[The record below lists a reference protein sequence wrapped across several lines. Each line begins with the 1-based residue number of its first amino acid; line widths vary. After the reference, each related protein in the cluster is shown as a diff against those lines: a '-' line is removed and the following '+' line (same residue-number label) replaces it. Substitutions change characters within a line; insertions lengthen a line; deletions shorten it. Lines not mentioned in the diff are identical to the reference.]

1 MINYLTNNPVVE
13 AIIYLKNGTRKYGM
27 LVENSLFRKDAFQFI
42 DNTKFKLFSETNN
55 PEYIE
60 LLPGT
65 LVAAIETDLK

>member
-27 LVENSLFRKDAFQFI
+27 LVQNSLFRNDTFQFI
-42 DNTKFKLFSETNN
+42 DNTKFQLFSETNN

-60 LLPGT
+60 VLPGT
-65 LVAAIETDLK
+65 LIAAIETDLK